1 MPTLCLPEVIYP
13 EYVITNNDIISFIN
27 AHHSKVK
34 HKERS
39 IQMISNTTIE
49 KRHTIIPF
57 DEIINLGLF
66 SERGFLYEVHA
77 RDLASQAAKK
87 ALLNSGLNKN
97 NITMVIVTSC
107 TGFMMPSLTA
117 HIINDLDLDI
127 STIQLPI

>member
-13 EYVITNNDIISFIN
+13 KYVITNNDIISFIN

-66 SERGFLYEVHA
+66 GERGFLYEVHA

-97 NITMVIVTSC
+97 DITMVIVTSC

-127 STIQLPI
+127 GTIQLPI